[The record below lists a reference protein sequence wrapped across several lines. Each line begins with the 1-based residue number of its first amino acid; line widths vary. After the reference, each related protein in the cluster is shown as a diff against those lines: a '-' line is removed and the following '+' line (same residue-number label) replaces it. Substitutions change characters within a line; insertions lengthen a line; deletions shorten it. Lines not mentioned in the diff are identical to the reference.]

1 MKAGL
6 PERDC
11 VVSRLLACCHTE
23 SVSKEFSMSLKNLPI
38 NLKLVVTFVALM
50 AVCLVASAI
59 VFMQTIEAK
68 RVSERQTNTAKI
80 VSNIDDAKA
89 AMLEQA
95 VNQRGFLLFRSD
107 STYNDVFAQ
116 RDLMLKKL
124 DEARILAAG
133 QPDILKS
140 IDDMQA
146 TATVFY
152 TQLAQPQMAARKNT
166 EAPISEVIE
175 IGRNQA
181 KGQLDSFRAAAAK
194 IKAELTTASEAQV
207 AAQAAAHT
215 NLELALLGGGAA
227 AGLVAVVLIW
237 SLSRA
242 IVSPI
247 VGMTDAMS
255 RLAGGDTTVEV
266 PALDRGDE
274 VGKMAQAVLVFKE
287 AGIEKS
293 RLSDESDRM
302 RSSTEADRR
311 RHEADKARAEAEQTF
326 ARDELAKGLQALAD
340 GNLVYRIDTPFAE
353 FIEPLRVNFN
363 NSLDKLQEAMRTV
376 GQNASAINAG
386 ASEMLSSADDLSRRT
401 EQQAASI
408 EETAAALEEVT
419 TTVRDSAKGAEEA
432 SALVQRARSGA
443 EKSGTVVRS
452 AVSAMQ
458 AIEKSSG
465 EITNIIGVIDDIAFQ
480 TNLLALNAGVEAA
493 RAGEAGKGFAVVAQ
507 EVRELAQRSANAA
520 KEIKTLISAST
531 QQVENG
537 VNLVGETG
545 KALELIIAEVEEIN
559 THVSTIVTAAREQA
573 TGLQEINTAVNTM
586 DQGTQQNAAMV
597 EQQTA
602 ASHALAREAEALND
616 LIGQFNLGNGARAAP
631 AFAPAQHTAPRSFS
645 ASAPKPVY
653 SQAPRPAA
661 KIAQPTARPV
671 SSPAR
676 ALGQSLAK
684 AFSPKA
690 ETSAKPVAQDWEE
703 F

>member
-1 MKAGL
+1 
-6 PERDC
+6 
-11 VVSRLLACCHTE
+11 
-23 SVSKEFSMSLKNLPI
+23 MSLKNLPI
-38 NLKLVVTFVALM
+38 NLKLVATFVALM
-50 AVCLVASAI
+50 GVCLVASAV
-59 VFMQTIEAK
+59 VFLQTIEAK
-68 RVSERQTNTAKI
+68 SLSEQQTNTARI
-80 VSNIDDAKA
+80 MSAVDDAKA

-124 DEARILAAG
+124 DEARGLAVG
-133 QPDILKS
+133 QSEILKS

-166 EAPISEVIE
+166 EAPISDVIE

-181 KGQLDSFRAAAAK
+181 KGQLDGFRAAAAK
-194 IKAELTTASEAQV
+194 IKEQLSTASANQV
-207 AAQAAAHT
+207 AAQSAAHT
-215 NLELALLGGGAA
+215 NLELALLVGGAA
-227 AGLVAVVLIW
+227 AGVVAVLLIW
-237 SLSRA
+237 ALSRA

-274 VGKMAQAVLVFKE
+274 VGKMAKAVLVFKE

-293 RLSDESDRM
+293 RLADESDRL

-311 RHEADKARAEAEQTF
+311 RNETEKERADAEQTF
-326 ARDELAKGLQALAD
+326 ASEELAKGLQSLAD
-340 GNLVYRIDTPFAE
+340 GNLVYRIETPFAE
-353 FIEPLRVNFN
+353 SMEPLRINFN
-363 NSLDKLQEAMRTV
+363 NSLDKLQEALRNV
-376 GQNASAINAG
+376 GENASAINAG

-408 EETAAALEEVT
+408 EETAAALEQVT

-432 SALVQRARSGA
+432 SALVQRARTGA
-443 EKSGTVVRS
+443 ENSGIVVRK

-458 AIEKSSG
+458 EIEKSSG

-520 KEIKTLISAST
+520 KEIKALIGASSA
-531 QQVENG
+531 QVENG

-545 KALELIIAEVEEIN
+545 KALQAIIAEVEEIN
-559 THVSTIVTAAREQA
+559 SHVATIVTAAREQA

-597 EQQTA
+597 EEQTA
-602 ASHALAREAEALND
+602 ASHALAREAESLNE
-616 LIGQFNLGNGARAAP
+616 LIGQFNLGGGARSAT
-631 AFAPAQHTAPRSFS
+631 AFKPAQQSVPRS
-645 ASAPKPVY
+645 ASVPAPKPNY
-653 SQAPRPAA
+653 SAPARPAA

-684 AFSPKA
+684 AFSPRTEA
-690 ETSAKPVAQDWEE
+690 VAAKPVAQDWEE

>member
-1 MKAGL
+1 
-6 PERDC
+6 
-11 VVSRLLACCHTE
+11 
-23 SVSKEFSMSLKNLPI
+23 MSLKNLPI
-38 NLKLVVTFVALM
+38 NLKLVATFVALM
-50 AVCLVASAI
+50 AVCLVASAA
-59 VFMQTIEAK
+59 VFLQTIEAK
-68 RVSERQTNTAKI
+68 SLSEQQTNTARI
-80 VSNIDDAKA
+80 MSAVDDAKA

-124 DEARILAAG
+124 DEARGLAVG
-133 QPDILKS
+133 QSEILKS

-166 EAPISEVIE
+166 EAPISDVIE

-181 KGQLDSFRAAAAK
+181 KGQLDGFRAAAAK
-194 IKAELTTASEAQV
+194 IKEQLSTASANQV
-207 AAQAAAHT
+207 AAQSAAHS
-215 NLELALLGGGAA
+215 NLELALLVGGAA
-227 AGLVAVVLIW
+227 AGVVAVLLIW
-237 SLSRA
+237 ALSRA

-274 VGKMAQAVLVFKE
+274 VGKMAKAVLVFKE

-293 RLSDESDRM
+293 RLADESDRL

-311 RHEADKARAEAEQTF
+311 RNETEKARADAEQTF
-326 ARDELAKGLQALAD
+326 ASEELAKGLQSLAD
-340 GNLVYRIDTPFAE
+340 GNLVYRIETPFAE
-353 FIEPLRVNFN
+353 SMEPLRINFN
-363 NSLDKLQEAMRTV
+363 NSLDKLQEALRNV
-376 GQNASAINAG
+376 GENASAINAG

-408 EETAAALEEVT
+408 EETAAALEQVT

-432 SALVQRARSGA
+432 SALVQRARTGA
-443 EKSGTVVRS
+443 ENSGVVVRK
-452 AVSAMQ
+452 AVAAMQ
-458 AIEKSSG
+458 EIEKSSG

-520 KEIKTLISAST
+520 KEIKALIGASSA
-531 QQVENG
+531 QVENG

-545 KALELIIAEVEEIN
+545 KALQAIIAEVEEIN
-559 THVSTIVTAAREQA
+559 SHVATIVTAAREQA

-597 EQQTA
+597 EEQTA
-602 ASHALAREAEALND
+602 ASHALAREAESLNE
-616 LIGQFNLGNGARAAP
+616 LIGQFNLGGGARSAT
-631 AFAPAQHTAPRSFS
+631 AFKPAQHSVPRS
-645 ASAPKPVY
+645 ASVPAPKPNY
-653 SQAPRPAA
+653 SAPARPAA

-684 AFSPKA
+684 AFSPRTEA
-690 ETSAKPVAQDWEE
+690 VAAKPVAQDWEE

>member
-1 MKAGL
+1 
-6 PERDC
+6 
-11 VVSRLLACCHTE
+11 
-23 SVSKEFSMSLKNLPI
+23 MSLKNLPI
-38 NLKLVVTFVALM
+38 NLKLVATFVALM
-50 AVCLVASAI
+50 AVCLVASAV
-59 VFMQTIEAK
+59 VFLQTIEAK
-68 RVSERQTNTAKI
+68 KVSGQQTNTAKI
-80 VSNIDDAKA
+80 ISNVDDAKA

-95 VNQRGFLLFRSD
+95 VNQRGYLLFRSD

-116 RDLMLKKL
+116 RELMLKKL
-124 DEARILAAG
+124 DEARALAVG
-133 QPDILKS
+133 QPEILKS

-152 TQLAQPQMAARKNT
+152 TQLGQPQMAARKTT
-166 EAPISEVIE
+166 EAPISEIIE

-181 KGQLDSFRAAAAK
+181 KGQLDSFRSAAAK
-194 IKAELTTASEAQV
+194 IKEQLTAASTVQV
-207 AAQAAAHT
+207 AIQENAHR

-227 AGLVAVVLIW
+227 AGLVAVLLIW
-237 SLSRA
+237 ALSRA
-242 IVSPI
+242 IVAPI
-247 VGMTDAMS
+247 VGMTDAMG
-255 RLAGGDTTVEV
+255 RLAGGDTTVDV

-274 VGKMAQAVLVFKE
+274 VGKMAKAVLVFKE
-287 AGIEKS
+287 ASIEKS
-293 RLSDESDRM
+293 RLADESDRM

-311 RHEADKARAEAEQTF
+311 RNETEKARADAEQTF
-326 ARDELAKGLQALAD
+326 ASEELAKGLQSLAD
-340 GNLVYRIDTPFAE
+340 GNLVYRIETPFAE
-353 FIEPLRVNFN
+353 SMEPLRINFN
-363 NSLDKLQEAMRTV
+363 TSLDKLQEALRNV
-376 GQNASAINAG
+376 GENASAINAG

-408 EETAAALEEVT
+408 EETAAALEQVT

-443 EKSGTVVRS
+443 ENSGIVVRK
-452 AVSAMQ
+452 AVAAMQ
-458 AIEKSSG
+458 EIEKSSG

-520 KEIKTLISAST
+520 KEIKALISASST
-531 QQVENG
+531 QVENG

-545 KALELIIAEVEEIN
+545 KALQAIITEVEEIN
-559 THVSTIVTAAREQA
+559 SHVATIVTAAREQA

-597 EQQTA
+597 EEQTA
-602 ASHALAREAEALND
+602 ASHALAREAESLNE
-616 LIGQFNLGNGARAAP
+616 LIGQFNLGNGSRPAAAFRP
-631 AFAPAQHTAPRSFS
+631 APHSVPRS
-645 ASAPKPVY
+645 ASVPAPKPNY
-653 SQAPRPAA
+653 SAAPRPAA

-684 AFSPKA
+684 AFSPKTEA
-690 ETSAKPVAQDWEE
+690 AAKPVAQDWEE